1 MNIRGVKK
9 SAATLGLVVVII
21 LVGFALGVAQDRAP
35 AGLGY
40 LFGLH
45 PSVPERTACLGNYA
59 VRLGLAPK
67 SGDSSIASLGTW
79 NEAVILRPP
88 LPAPNL
94 LLIFAVAKPRKIALH
109 LFDSVLLI

>member
-21 LVGFALGVAQDRAP
+21 LVSFALGVAQDRAP

-45 PSVPERTACLGNYA
+45 PVFPKER
-59 VRLGLAPK
+59 R
-67 SGDSSIASLGTW
+67 ASAIMLCGSDWLPNRAT
-79 NEAVILRPP
+79 P
-88 LPAPNL
+88 L
-94 LLIFAVAKPRKIALH
+94 I
-109 LFDSVLLI
+109 SC